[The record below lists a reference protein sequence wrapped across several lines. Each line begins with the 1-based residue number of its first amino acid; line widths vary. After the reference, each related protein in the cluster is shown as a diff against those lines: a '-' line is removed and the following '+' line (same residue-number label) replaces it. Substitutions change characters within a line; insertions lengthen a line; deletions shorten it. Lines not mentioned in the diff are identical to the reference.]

1 MKQLDLGCGGSMR
14 LYPGV
19 EEKDYYGID
28 VEPTSPNVKKA
39 DLVVE
44 PIPFEDDEFDV
55 VTAHD
60 FMEHVPPL
68 LYNFSSFND
77 GVEGNRG
84 AQRRSPLIELF
95 NEIYRVLKHDG
106 IFHMQSPAFPSNGSV
121 SDPGHVS
128 YWTEESANYYSGDY
142 FGWHDH
148 YGHTSRF
155 ARVESFKDERDRIQ
169 ITFRAIKNLP
179 SDHPYQLSYEQ

>member
-1 MKQLDLGCGGSMR
+1 MKQLDLGCGGAMR
-14 LYPGV
+14 LYDGV

-28 VEPTSPNVKKA
+28 VEPTSQNVKKA
-39 DLVVE
+39 DLVIE
-44 PIPFEDDEFDV
+44 PIPFESDMFDV

-68 LYNFSSFND
+68 LYLHDIHGRNK
-77 GVEGNRG
+77 
-84 AQRRSPLIELF
+84 RRAPLIELF